1 MRARDR
7 AAEREFLSA
16 HERFKSGHLDRLGSA
31 VLASVVLHWAL
42 FEYSPDLRL
51 AEITAATEE
60 ITAIELPPEVRVPP
74 PPQQIARPA
83 TPRVSAR
90 PIREDV
96 TIAPTTFEENPVEH
110 LAPPPERQVNVR
122 DAPVYIARDVE
133 PRLRNGDE
141 VRALLERLYPPILR
155 EAGIGGTVV
164 LWVFVEPDGSAGTCQ
179 IHRSSGY
186 EALDRAA
193 ERITEQMVFS
203 PALSRDRPVGVWISQ
218 PIEFRIRSG

>member
-16 HERFKSGHLDRLGSA
+16 HERFKRSHFDRLGSA
-31 VLASVVLHWAL
+31 LIVSVALHWVL

-51 AEITAATEE
+51 ARLAAAPEE
-60 ITAIELPPEVRVPP
+60 IAVVELPPEVRVPP

-83 TPRVSAR
+83 TPRVAAR
-90 PIREDV
+90 PVREDV

-110 LAPPPERQVNVR
+110 LAPPPARQVDVR

-133 PRLRNGDE
+133 PRLRNGAE
-141 VRALLERLYPPILR
+141 VRLLLERLYPPMLR

-164 LWVFVEPDGSAGTCQ
+164 LWVFVETDGSAGSCQ
-179 IHRSSGY
+179 VHRSSGY
-186 EALDRAA
+186 EALDRVA
-193 ERITEQMVFS
+193 EQITDRMVFS
-203 PALSRDRPVGVWISQ
+203 PAQSRDRPVGVWISQ
-218 PIEFRIRSG
+218 PIEFRIRG